1 MEKESSES
9 SVSKQIRTSTDLFNF
24 RAFLSVFKIKVC
36 VEIFYTTDSFR
47 PIHRL
52 LKGSFLGGGS
62 FRHHVTTSYDFT
74 RSFPNRIPCITEGQN
89 LNS

>member
-36 VEIFYTTDSFR
+36 VEIFYTTESVR

-62 FRHHVTTSYDFT
+62 LVNTIQYNTMFFILR
-74 RSFPNRIPCITEGQN
+74 G
-89 LNS
+89 

>member
-9 SVSKQIRTSTDLFNF
+9 SVSKQIRTSTDLFDF

-36 VEIFYTTDSFR
+36 VEIFYTTDSVR

-52 LKGSFLGGGS
+52 LKG
-62 FRHHVTTSYDFT
+62 
-74 RSFPNRIPCITEGQN
+74 
-89 LNS
+89 